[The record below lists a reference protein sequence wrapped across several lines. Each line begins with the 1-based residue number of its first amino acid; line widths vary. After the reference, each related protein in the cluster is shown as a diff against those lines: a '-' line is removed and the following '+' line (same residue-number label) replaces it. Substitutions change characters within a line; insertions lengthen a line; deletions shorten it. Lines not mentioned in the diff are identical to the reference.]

1 MDSVGDMRKKE
12 EYTHYEKVRI
22 LAARALQISQGAPV
36 LVKIPKDVIEPLFL
50 AKMEWEAEIIPIDTR
65 RKAM

>member
-1 MDSVGDMRKKE
+1 MDSVRDMRKKE